1 MAEVRTRP
9 EIILKNN
16 LLASINKVSETRE
29 DKVIIFVIIT
39 EAISQVKT
47 LKEY

>member
-1 MAEVRTRP
+1 MAEVRIRL